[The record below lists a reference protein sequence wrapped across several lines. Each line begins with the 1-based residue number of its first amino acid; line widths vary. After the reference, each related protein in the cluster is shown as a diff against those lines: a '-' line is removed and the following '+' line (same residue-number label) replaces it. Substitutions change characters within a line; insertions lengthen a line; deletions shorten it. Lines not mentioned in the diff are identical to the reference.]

1 MNVVYGARSR
11 VLRLTL
17 VAALLVASTSLQ
29 AQGSSTAASLPQEG
43 AAGGA
48 LSHQR
53 TVELWGGLA
62 RHSPRWGLLGASPQ
76 MNLGMVAVRF
86 AQVVGAPAF
95 LGSGTHVE
103 YTFDVLPVVILS
115 LPFRSA
121 RGTGAPCPNADLCV
135 FPHADQSG
143 RLFPNGSALGF
154 GINPAGL
161 TARFRPDRNVSP
173 TVGFAVGALYFDR
186 SVPTTRATRFNFTA
200 SGEAG
205 VRLGPPDGR
214 GVTVTYRFHHLS
226 NAGTSEENPG
236 VASHLVTL
244 GFRFPRPPRS
254 S

>member
-1 MNVVYGARSR
+1 MKVVYGARSR
-11 VLRLTL
+11 ALRLTL
-17 VAALLVASTSLQ
+17 VAALLVASASLQ
-29 AQGSSTAASLPQEG
+29 AQDSSTAASPPHEG
-43 AAGGA
+43 AEGGA
-48 LSHQR
+48 LSHPR

-62 RHSPRWGLLGASPQ
+62 SNSPRWGLLGASPQ
-76 MNLGMVAVRF
+76 MNLGVVAVRF
-86 AQVVGAPAF
+86 AQVV
-95 LGSGTHVE
+95 
-103 YTFDVLPVVILS
+103 
-115 LPFRSA
+115 
-121 RGTGAPCPNADLCV
+121 GAPCPNADLCV
-135 FPHADQSG
+135 FPQTDQSG
-143 RLFPNGSALGF
+143 QRFPNGSALGF
-154 GINPAGL
+154 GINAAGL

-205 VRLGPPDGR
+205 LRIGPPDGR